1 MPDLSLSAFA
11 AHLGPA
17 ACVFAAAF
25 LQSATGFGL
34 VMIASPLLMYF
45 YDPKLVIILVAIVA
59 CCGNVTQSFFL
70 RRHTR
75 FALVGWLALGAL
87 VGQPIGL
94 RIYQAIPALWLKLV
108 VSAVILLSLTA
119 MQIFRLHAALRPRN
133 SFITGLIAGTSAT
146 TTGMSGPPLILYF
159 SHARLSPTE
168 IRAVACTFFAASNIL
183 ALTAFYL
190 GGVDFAPAL
199 REAPYILPGL
209 ALGAAGGS
217 MAAGR
222 VPAQEFRRALY
233 IILVAMCLHT
243 IWDAARALRFI

>member
-1 MPDLSLSAFA
+1 MPDLSLAAFA
-11 AHLGPA
+11 AHLAPA
-17 ACVFAAAF
+17 LCVFAAAF

-45 YDPKLVIILVAIVA
+45 YDPKLVIVVVALVA

-75 FALVGWLALGAL
+75 FDLVGWLTLGAL

-94 RIYQAIPALWLKLV
+94 RIYQAIPGVWLKLV
-108 VSAVILLSLTA
+108 VSVVILLSLTL
-119 MQIFRLHAALRPRN
+119 MQAFHVHAKIRPRN
-133 SFITGLIAGTSAT
+133 SFVTGMIAGTSAT

-159 SHARLSPTE
+159 SHAKLAPEE

-209 ALGAAGGS
+209 ALGATAGYI
-217 MAAGR
+217 AAGR
-222 VPAQEFRRALY
+222 VPAQAFRKILY
-233 IILVAMCLHT
+233 VILVVMCLHT
-243 IWDAARALRFI
+243 IWDAATAL

>member
-1 MPDLSLSAFA
+1 MPDLTPAAFA
-11 AHLGPA
+11 AHFAPA

-45 YDPKLVIILVAIVA
+45 YDPKLVIVIVALVA

-70 RRHTR
+70 RRRTR
-75 FALVGWLALGAL
+75 FALVGWLTLGAL

-94 RIYQAIPALWLKLV
+94 RIYQVIPPLWLKLI
-108 VSAVILLSLTA
+108 VSIVILFSLTV
-119 MQIFRLHAALRPRN
+119 MQIFHLHARLRPRN

-159 SHARLSPTE
+159 AHTRLTPQE
-168 IRAVACTFFAASNIL
+168 IRATACTFFAASNIL

-190 GGVDFAPAL
+190 GGVDFTEALHEAVYVIPA
-199 REAPYILPGL
+199 L
-209 ALGAAGGS
+209 ALGVAAGS
-217 MAAGR
+217 VAAGR
-222 VPAQEFRRALY
+222 VPAKEFRQALY
-233 IILVAMCLHT
+233 VILVVMCLHT
-243 IWDAARALRFI
+243 IWSAVRAL